1 VNVPIVELKSQ
12 YLAMRDEIDGAIRQ
26 VLEASWFILGEQG
39 RRFEAE
45 FAAYLGIPDTVGV
58 GSGTEALHLALLAL
72 GIQPGD
78 EVITTPVTAA
88 ATACAIRFA
97 NATPVFAD
105 VEARTL
111 TLDPLDVERRITE
124 RTRAIVPVHLYG
136 HAADMDPLMA
146 LAERHGL
153 KILEDCAQAH
163 GTRYRGRLVGTLGDA
178 AAFSFYPSKNLGAFG
193 DAGAVACRSA
203 DMAKALRML
212 RNYGEEERYYHTVEG
227 FNSRLDEIQA
237 AILRAKLPH
246 LDRWNE
252 RRREIAAQY
261 SRLIRNDAV
270 ALPAE
275 AAWSTH
281 IYHLYVVRTAD
292 RDALRR
298 HLAEREVGSQI
309 HYPIPLHL
317 QQAFAH
323 LGQGPGSCPVA
334 EEAAG
339 QILSLPLYP
348 ELTEAQIA
356 HVAACVNAYLPAS

>member
-1 VNVPIVELKSQ
+1 VELKSQ
-12 YLAMRDEIDGAIRQ
+12 YLGMREEIDAAIRQ

-39 RRFEAE
+39 RRFEEE
-45 FAAYLGIPDTVGV
+45 FAAYLGLPHSVGV

-105 VEARTL
+105 VDARTL
-111 TLDPLDVERRITE
+111 TLDPAAVESRITP

-136 HAADMDPLMA
+136 HAADMDPLLA
-146 LAERHGL
+146 LAQRHGL
-153 KILEDCAQAH
+153 KIVEDCAQAH

-178 AAFSFYPSKNLGAFG
+178 SAFSFYPSKNLGAYG
-193 DAGAVACRSA
+193 DAGAVACRDA
-203 DMAKALRML
+203 EPAKAVRML
-212 RNYGEEERYYHTVEG
+212 RNYGEEERYYHTIEG

-246 LDRWNE
+246 LERWNE
-252 RRREIAAQY
+252 QRRAISAQY
-261 SRLIRNDAV
+261 GHLMQNLSVTLPTEADWSR
-270 ALPAE
+270 
-275 AAWSTH
+275 H

-298 HLAEREVGSQI
+298 HLADAGVGSQI
-309 HYPIPLHL
+309 HYPVPLHL
-317 QQAFAH
+317 QKAFAH

-334 EEAAG
+334 EEAADE
-339 QILSLPLYP
+339 ILSLPLYP

-356 HVAACVNAYLPAS
+356 HVVATVNSYQPPA